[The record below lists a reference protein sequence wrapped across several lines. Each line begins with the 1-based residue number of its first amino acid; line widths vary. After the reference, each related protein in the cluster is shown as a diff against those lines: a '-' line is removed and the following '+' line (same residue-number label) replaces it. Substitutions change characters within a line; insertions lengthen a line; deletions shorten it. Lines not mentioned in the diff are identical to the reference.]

1 MNALLPHVTN
11 YIVNSL
17 WMCPLVFA
25 AAWLMSR
32 MAARVGPRAEHV
44 VWVGALWLQALLP
57 AWSMRP
63 QELWRLVRT
72 IALWPWSRAAAGN
85 GGGVSVSIGPA
96 RVAAGIGMPHALM
109 LALVLVYGCVAL
121 YFAVRLMVGVWRT
134 LRIERRAELVVL
146 AADTA
151 KTWERSR
158 RWFDV
163 TTARVAESTEVAGPV
178 TVGLRRG
185 VLLVP
190 RGFLE
195 SARAVDLEAAM
206 AHECAHMRRRDFA
219 KNLIY
224 QAITLPLAYHPIAH
238 RTLERVAESR
248 EMVCDALAA
257 EAVEG
262 GESFARSL
270 LRLATLMATAQRPKT
285 LHAIGILDANT
296 FERRVMRLTT
306 RSETGLGLR
315 LTVAA
320 VCLAAGAATCASA
333 MTLRLEVAASGT
345 NAAEHRDKAAAVKIP
360 SAVLASLAVYQKH
373 PMYPAEAR
381 ANKDT
386 IDGPVVLHAVI
397 SKEGTVEQL
406 TVKQSLREDYDKA
419 ALDAVKEWRYKP
431 YVLNGEPTAVET
443 TITVNYSI
451 GK

>member
-1 MNALLPHVTN
+1 
-11 YIVNSL
+11 
-17 WMCPLVFA
+17 
-25 AAWLMSR
+25 
-32 MAARVGPRAEHV
+32 
-44 VWVGALWLQALLP
+44 
-57 AWSMRP
+57 
-63 QELWRLVRT
+63 
-72 IALWPWSRAAAGN
+72 
-85 GGGVSVSIGPA
+85 
-96 RVAAGIGMPHALM
+96 MPHGLM
-109 LALVLVYGCVAL
+109 LALVLVFGCVTL
-121 YFAVRLMVGVWRT
+121 YFTARLMLGVWRT
-134 LRIERRAELVVL
+134 LAIERTAQPLML

-151 KTWERSR
+151 MAWERSR
-158 RWFDV
+158 RWFAV
-163 TTARVAESTEVAGPV
+163 ESARVAESDKVAGPV

-190 RGFLE
+190 RGFIE
-195 SARAVDLEAAM
+195 SVRNIDLEAAM

-224 QAITLPLAYHPIAH
+224 QAITLPLAYHPVAR

-306 RSETGLGLR
+306 RSETGPGLR

-345 NAAEHRDKAAAVKIP
+345 SATEHRDKPAVVKVS
-360 SAVLASLAVYQKH
+360 SAVIAGLAEYQKH
-373 PMYPAEAR
+373 PVYPAEAR

-386 IDGPVVLHAVI
+386 VDGPVVLHAVI
-397 SKEGTVEQL
+397 NKEGAVEQL

-431 YVLNGEPTAVET
+431 YILNGEPTAVET